1 VGVVF
6 IIVWDLCLLFCG
18 GCVCYCVW
26 GLFLLLCGGCIC
38 CQLIFFVSLFMFN
51 TCIVG
56 EGCFGFRL
64 ELRQAFFPI

>member
-1 VGVVF
+1 MGFVF
-6 IIVWDLCLLFCG
+6 VILWGLCLLL
-18 GCVCYCVW
+18 CVGFVFVIVW
-26 GLFLLLCGGCIC
+26 GLCLLCGGCIC